1 MNQPPLVVRAAVLT
15 TSITLV
21 AALVVYRADAFP
33 WQTMVEPVADDS
45 GMSQKSAAETLPV
58 AADFLP
64 LPNVDNNPFDTPR
77 TPFDE
82 VVASRATVTVSA
94 SGSDGAFLS
103 SSKSGRVLLPPSPT
117 GSGSGSTIMY
127 SSKDGVVFPPNSP
140 TLSASAG
147 TVLAGSK
154 SD

>member
-58 AADFLP
+58 AAGFLP

-94 SGSDGAFLS
+94 SGSDGAFMS
-103 SSKSGRVLLPPSPT
+103 SSKSGRVSLPTST
-117 GSGSGSTIMY
+117 SARGSGSTRICT
-127 SSKDGVVFPPNSP
+127 SQ
-140 TLSASAG
+140 A
-147 TVLAGSK
+147 
-154 SD
+154 